1 MKEDLEAKLPT
12 GVMSQLQQN
21 MQQLEKA
28 LLTND
33 PQMPSYLKESHKVL
47 ISHPE
52 SVHLLEDEEIARLID
67 AAQKFT
73 NTQIIAAIAKTASKR
88 KGTGKLSTDADGNI
102 DL

>member
-1 MKEDLEAKLPT
+1 MKEDLEGKVPT

-21 MQQLEKA
+21 MRQLETA
-28 LLTND
+28 LLTAD

-52 SVHLLEDEEIARLID
+52 TVHLLDDEEISRLID

-73 NTQIIAAIAKTASKR
+73 NTQILTALAKSGAKR
-88 KGTGKLSTDADGNI
+88 KGAGKLSTDADGNI